1 VKNRLVLALVL
12 FVFSAALL
20 LAGPADGGWTA
31 INSAQGAPQALSLQ
45 SNGRTLTGT
54 ADGTPITEGR
64 VENNTVW
71 FNVVRGGVNYYYK
84 GTVNG
89 SLMQLSEANG
99 SATRTIKFNHN

>member
-1 VKNRLVLALVL
+1 VKNRLFLALVL
-12 FVFSAALL
+12 FVFTAAL
-20 LAGPADGGWTA
+20 AFGGPADGAWTA
-31 INSAQGAPQALSLQ
+31 INTAQGAPQALSLQ

-71 FNVVRGGVNYYYK
+71 FKVARGGVTYYYK

-89 SLMQLSEANG
+89 SLLQLSEANG
-99 SATRTIKFNHN
+99 TATRTVKFNHN